1 MKPRIDS
8 TQFGSITIEGSKIE
22 HDVLICLSGKIK
34 KRKKKLSKAVFGTS
48 HTISLEEA
56 EYIFETGTEQLI
68 IGSGQY
74 GLVKLSK
81 EASAYFKE
89 QHVRVDLWPTPKAID
104 QWNKAK
110 GSTVGLF
117 HVTC

>member
-1 MKPRIDS
+1 MRPRIDS

-22 HDVLICLSGKIK
+22 HDVLICLSGEIK

-48 HTISLEEA
+48 HTISLDEA
-56 EYIFETGTEQLI
+56 GYIFETGAEQLI

-89 QHVRVDLWPTPKAID
+89 QKVRVDSWPTPEAIH

-110 GSTVGLF
+110 GATIGLF

>member
-1 MKPRIDS
+1 MRPTINS

-22 HDVLICLSGKIK
+22 YDVLICLSGKIK

-48 HTISLEEA
+48 HTISLDEA
-56 EYIFETGTEQLI
+56 KYIFEKGAEQLI

-74 GLVKLSK
+74 GMVKLSK

-89 QHVRVDLWPTPKAID
+89 KHVRVALWPTPKAID
-104 QWNKAK
+104 QWNKMK